1 MTDARYNFLPGTEI
15 TLLNRPVVV
24 TGQSENGYKMVGRDD
39 GVTTVVSYGKM
50 VELLK
55 LPGVRID
62 TAVAATGGRL
72 KQRLGGFET
81 AQAFPEHQRQM
92 GKFHHALCL
101 AVHAYREKLRLERG
115 KPTLRLSERM
125 VDEKAARRFI
135 ADVASSIFG
144 EKVNVEQPRGG
155 KAAGFVVYHG
165 KTLMKYFRIFETLGP
180 EESPINALV
189 TLDHLKGRRD
199 DRICRKLRELMT
211 EAWETV
217 GLDLRKPSIAEV
229 RRFIETKLLSENQFR
244 KANELPRLIVP
255 ADRTIKDH
263 RERLLTPTEYLVA
276 TEGPRQA
283 RNKRGR
289 GSTDLRAL
297 LIGELVEVDE
307 CKMSLVMCAKS
318 AGYWE
323 RMSEDEKV
331 ALEKLDEYIQS
342 RFWILVMIDV
352 ATRMPLAWVVT
363 ENPNADATL
372 ALLRMATRDKTRE
385 KQFYGCSG
393 EPAAAVGLM
402 HVKNDN
408 GSGLRNSTVVGALLG
423 SGSINTI
430 TRTYSSTERPHIE
443 RLFWTLEN
451 IVFRMLPGYTG
462 SRPGELPGYDA
473 MANGVLTVEEVHEI
487 VTRYFIDEYPSTRHY
502 GFGMNG
508 RRPIDVYREINE
520 TRGHIPQIDPQTRLI
535 QLGWEDEVTPTDE
548 GVRVFQ
554 GIWFDSDEFQQKR
567 EEYHVTGKVKV
578 YVDPDN
584 LNLATAVLPNVKDP
598 IELHLQVTAFAD
610 MTLPEV
616 LRLMAEHRREEPN
629 ATEFHDDQVM
639 HTRAHRYDRVKAIGV
654 ERNLPRSY
662 STIDECKRMA
672 KSVFAGARMIRSVP
686 VAGTT
691 RPGQIT
697 NLEPSNVVYR
707 FGGQTT
713 PVPAAAIGPARLDA
727 LPGSASPITHTGVA
741 AGSDESK
748 PGSKPSKIR
757 RKIPS
762 PEEPS
767 VSDQKFSRP
776 TNLKGLE

>member
-1 MTDARYNFLPGTEI
+1 MSLRKRIHVEATEPVIDHDTWNYSLP
-15 TLLNRPVVV
+15 
-24 TGQSENGYKMVGRDD
+24 
-39 GVTTVVSYGKM
+39 
-50 VELLK
+50 K
-55 LPGVRID
+55 LPRASAISLSEIPGVLPFGGVRNPSARSN
-62 TAVAATGGRL
+62 TSHKVFLT
-72 KQRLGGFET
+72 
-81 AQAFPEHQRQM
+81 
-92 GKFHHALCL
+92 
-101 AVHAYREKLRLERG
+101 YRT
-115 KPTLRLSERM
+115 PAN
-125 VDEKAARRFI
+125 DWAP
-135 ADVASSIFG
+135 
-144 EKVNVEQPRGG
+144 KVG
-155 KAAGFVVYHG
+155 
-165 KTLMKYFRIFETLGP
+165 
-180 EESPINALV
+180 
-189 TLDHLKGRRD
+189 
-199 DRICRKLRELMT
+199 
-211 EAWETV
+211 
-217 GLDLRKPSIAEV
+217 IAE
-229 RRFIETKLLSENQFR
+229 
-244 KANELPRLIVP
+244 
-255 ADRTIKDH
+255 
-263 RERLLTPTEYLVA
+263 
-276 TEGPRQA
+276 
-283 RNKRGR
+283 
-289 GSTDLRAL
+289 
-297 LIGELVEVDE
+297 
-307 CKMSLVMCAKS
+307 S
-318 AGYWE
+318 AAE
-323 RMSEDEKV
+323 M
-331 ALEKLDEYIQS
+331 
-342 RFWILVMIDV
+342 
-352 ATRMPLAWVVT
+352 
-363 ENPNADATL
+363 
-372 ALLRMATRDKTRE
+372 
-385 KQFYGCSG
+385 
-393 EPAAAVGLM
+393 AVGLQAVM
-402 HVKNDN
+402 
-408 GSGLRNSTVVGALLG
+408 SP
-423 SGSINTI
+423 NTFDVAFQP
-430 TRTYSSTERPHIE
+430 RAVEYRGEERPHIE

-473 MANGVLTVEEVHEI
+473 TANGVLTVEEVHEI

-548 GVRVFQ
+548 GVRVFH

-654 ERNLPRSY
+654 ERNLPCSY

-672 KSVFAGARMIRSVP
+672 KSVLAGARMIRSVP

-727 LPGSASPITHTGVA
+727 LPGNASPITHTGVA

-748 PGSKPSKIR
+748 PGSKPTKIR